1 MDIEQ
6 KEIFSGVMLMPVYM
20 AKGLEFDAA
29 ILCDADE
36 KHYRKNFD
44 RQLLYV
50 SCTRALHRLAILY
63 TGKPSRYLKEPRE

>member
-1 MDIEQ
+1 
-6 KEIFSGVMLMPVYM
+6 MLMPVYM

-36 KHYRKNFD
+36 KNYRNSFD

-50 SCTRALHRLAILY
+50 SWTRALHRLAILY